1 MISKALLCLRW
12 YAAGLI
18 FAYLGLRVVIVTDNN
33 RAKPRNTTERGGSSL
48 NIKNDPLLPRNV
60 SKTLLSGSAVS
71 VEHPEFPK
79 IKTTND
85 LLAALMDEGLRSR
98 LLKNSGFMRGLSY
111 GDWTTLTNFCTV
123 NLNWSWEDLENAVSP
138 DVRPLLKEDQINNNI
153 YINPE
158 KAWNELSRPESQK
171 SDFPTRFDREALLW
185 RVAPVMAQANPAQ
198 FLKDFPALPEKSKK
212 VCLSEAVPALMM
224 ALEPAEAI
232 AAMKQQ
238 LDALPQ
244 KDRKDVFLVMFNA
257 ALWHPSGEQAVQE
270 MLNSLREGPERTSLE
285 EEFEKA
291 RFSGMREDPL
301 Q

>member
-1 MISKALLCLRW
+1 
-12 YAAGLI
+12 
-18 FAYLGLRVVIVTDNN
+18 
-33 RAKPRNTTERGGSSL
+33 
-48 NIKNDPLLPRNV
+48 
-60 SKTLLSGSAVS
+60 
-71 VEHPEFPK
+71 
-79 IKTTND
+79 
-85 LLAALMDEGLRSR
+85 MDEGLRSR
-98 LLKNSGFMRGLSY
+98 LLKNSELMRGLSY
-111 GDWTTLTNFCTV
+111 GDWVTLTNFCTV

-138 DVRPLLKEDQINNNI
+138 DVRPLLKEDQLNNNI

-171 SDFPTRFDREALLW
+171 SAFPTRFDREALLW
-185 RVAPVMAQANPAQ
+185 RAAPVMAKANPAQ

-212 VCLSEAVPALMM
+212 VCLSEAVPSLMT

-232 AAMKQQ
+232 AAVKQQ

-244 KDRKDVFLVMFNA
+244 KDHKDVFLVMFNA

-270 MLNSLREGPERTSLE
+270 MLNSLPEGPERTSLE

-291 RFSGMREDPL
+291 RVSGMREDPL